1 MSIREFACVLVG
13 NEENKFFLQDVND
26 RGLWLPFQERTD
38 ASNLK
43 TIASKLIE
51 QISSEKTS
59 VKGLLRNQFVRF
71 SNNSQHLYVTFH
83 ALVNSEHVKNE
94 ASGCWLS
101 LEEMKA
107 GLDPGASASMTLLGQ
122 EPIKLAHQV
131 LEAKG
136 ALPPTSMGELSAEH
150 YDISTENP
158 HMTAHEALVK
168 SAKLG
173 KKEQDHLF
181 QEFIEQCHPSQNMN
195 SSTFTSFMT
204 TLKGARPEMVPAL
217 FRAFDPHKKHVL
229 SYKEVLHGLAALEP
243 CTQHGGLPAE
253 MRCRFMFRY
262 YDLNGDGF
270 LQYEEF
276 KGLVR
281 DIRDHKGLP
290 NDEASLNEDAVNS
303 AKLFGEE
310 NKDKLPSAD
319 FLTAV
324 GSLKFRGTSILFRL
338 PQSCMTNLRLSRE
351 GSPFSDSDNENNKEE
366 PPSKRSRPKLLDS
379 KKVKEK
385 SVEKEELDLSKTFNL
400 LSPTDLGDSLFKQ
413 PEGRAPSSTA
423 GKMVKYDLATH
434 TVRVKR
440 TGTLAEVMALWDLQG
455 TAAVSGSANNHLDG
469 DVSRFQRLSSIDAFN
484 QRSHPNEMLT
494 GLRYFERVSK
504 GDNGATPKP
513 AFDWGEVD
521 RNALAKC
528 LLIVCRQVKEH
539 LMTEPRLLKL
549 RSPTYILG
557 DIHGNYCDLV
567 SFEKALWRM
576 GPLLTPAS
584 FLFLG
589 DYVDRGDYGVEV
601 ISYLFAQKLL
611 APNKFFLLRGNHE
624 LRSVQ
629 EMFHF
634 KSECLEKFGDGIG
647 GQIWDAVNEC
657 FDVMPIAATVDD
669 KVFCVHGGIPGP
681 DNEGGNIE
689 AINKIPCPL
698 SDPEVESPLAWE
710 LLWSD
715 PLSSSDNLSETVI
728 QDLRDNHGFTF
739 NSRRGTAHF
748 FSCEALVAFLERNGL
763 SHVIRAH
770 EVQEAGFKVQQ
781 QGKLLTVF
789 SSSRY
794 CGGSNEAACV
804 LADNFKLRLIRID
817 TA

>member
-1 MSIREFACVLVG
+1 MSTKEFACVLIG
-13 NEENKFFLQDVND
+13 NEENKFFLRDVND
-26 RGLWLPFQERTD
+26 RGLWLPFEERTD
-38 ASNLK
+38 HLSLK
-43 TIASKLIE
+43 GVASKLIE
-51 QISSEKTS
+51 QITGEKS
-59 VKGLLRNQFVRF
+59 NLKGLLRNQFVRF
-71 SNNSQHLYVTFH
+71 TNSSSHLFVFFY
-83 ALVNSEHVKNE
+83 ASVNSENVKTSEN
-94 ASGCWLS
+94 GYWLNID
-101 LEEMKA
+101 EMKTTLES
-107 GLDPGASASMTLLGQ
+107 GSTLHLLGL
-122 EPIKLAHQV
+122 EPVKLAHQV
-131 LEAKG
+131 IECKG
-136 ALPPTSMGELSAEH
+136 SSAVPVTTMGELSAEP
-150 YDISTENP
+150 YDISSENP
-158 HMTAHEALVK
+158 QMTAHEALVK

-173 KKEQDHLF
+173 KKEQDLLF
-181 QEFIEQCHPSQNMN
+181 QEYIEQCQPSQNMN
-195 SSTFTSFMT
+195 LTTFTSYMT
-204 TLKGARPEMVPAL
+204 ELKGARRETIPAL
-217 FRAFDPHKKHVL
+217 FRAFDPHKKHIL
-229 SYKEVLHGLAALEP
+229 SYKDVLLGLAALEP

-253 MRCRFMFRY
+253 MRCRYMFRY
-262 YDLNGDGF
+262 YDVNGDGF
-270 LQYEEF
+270 LQFEEF
-276 KGLVR
+276 KALVK

-290 NDEASLNEDAVNS
+290 NDDASLVEDAINS

-310 NKDKLPSAD
+310 TKDKLPSSD

-338 PQSCMTNLRLSRE
+338 HQTCMTNLRLARE
-351 GSPFSDSDNENNKEE
+351 GSPYSDSDSDNREE
-366 PPSKRSRPKLLDS
+366 PPTKRSRPKLMDS
-379 KKVKEK
+379 KKPKEK
-385 SVEKEELDLSKTFNL
+385 QTDKLDSI
-400 LSPTDLGDSLFKQ
+400 FKQ
-413 PEGRAPSSTA
+413 PEGRAPSSTSV
-423 GKMVKYDLATH
+423 KMAKYDLATH

-494 GLRYFERVSK
+494 GLRYFERPTK
-504 GDNGATPKP
+504 GDNGANPKP

-539 LMTEPRLLKL
+539 LATEPRLLKL

-634 KSECLEKFGDGIG
+634 KSECLEKFGDSIG
-647 GQIWDAVNEC
+647 NQIWDAVNEC

-681 DNEGGNIE
+681 DNEGGYIE
-689 AINKIPCPL
+689 AINKIPSPL
-698 SDPEVESPLAWE
+698 ADPEVESPLAWE

-715 PLSSSDNLSETVI
+715 PLSSSDNLTDATIEE
-728 QDLRDNHGFTF
+728 LKDNHGFTF

-748 FSCEALVAFLERNGL
+748 FSCEALCAFLERNGL

-804 LADNFKLRLIRID
+804 LADHFKLRLIRID

>member
-1 MSIREFACVLVG
+1 MGTKEYVCVLVM
-13 NEENKFFLQDVND
+13 NDVPKFYLTKVKD
-26 RGLWLPFQERTD
+26 RGVWIPYEERTD
-38 ASNLK
+38 GLSLRGLAQKIVEKITGDKANLR
-43 TIASKLIE
+43 
-51 QISSEKTS
+51 
-59 VKGLLRNQFVRF
+59 GLLRNQFIRF
-71 SNNSQHLYVTFH
+71 GATSSHLFVFFYATATTENS
-83 ALVNSEHVKNE
+83 
-94 ASGCWLS
+94 S
-101 LEEMKA
+101 LGENDGLWMSVEEMKSSFYDESEQFLI
-107 GLDPGASASMTLLGQ
+107 GM
-122 EPIKLAHQV
+122 EPIKLAQQV
-131 LEAKG
+131 LEYRHTG
-136 ALPPTSMGELSAEH
+136 LPPTTMGELGAEH
-150 YDISTENP
+150 YDISIENP
-158 HMTAHEALVK
+158 QMSAHEALVK
-168 SAKLG
+168 SAKFG
-173 KKEQDHLF
+173 KKEQDLLF
-181 QEFIEQCHPSQNMN
+181 SEILEQCHPSQYMN
-195 SSTFTSFMT
+195 AATFYGYIVS
-204 TLKGARPEMVPAL
+204 KGAKLDITKAL
-217 FRAFDPHKKHVL
+217 FRAFDVHKRRVL
-229 SYKEVLHGLAALEP
+229 TYKEVLHGLAAMEP

-253 MRCRFMFRY
+253 MRCRYMFRF
-262 YDLNGDGF
+262 YDVNSDGF
-270 LQYEEF
+270 LQFEEF
-276 KGLVR
+276 KALVK

-290 NDEASLNEDAVNS
+290 NDEASLNEDAITS
-303 AKLFGEE
+303 AKVFGEE
-310 NKDKLPSAD
+310 TKDKLPSAD

-338 PQSCMTNLRLSRE
+338 PHSCLTNLKLSRE
-351 GSPFSDSDNENNKEE
+351 GSPYSDSDSEGKEE
-366 PPSKRSRPKLLDS
+366 PSPPKRSRAKLLDS
-379 KKVKEK
+379 KKPKDKSHDKEDT
-385 SVEKEELDLSKTFNL
+385 V
-400 LSPTDLGDSLFKQ
+400 FKQ
-413 PEGRAPSSTA
+413 PEGRAPSSSSTKLA
-423 GKMVKYDLATH
+423 KYDLATH

-494 GLRYFERVSK
+494 GLRYFERATK
-504 GDNGATPKP
+504 ADNSGTAKP
-513 AFDWGEVD
+513 AFDWGQVD

-528 LLIVCRQVKEH
+528 LLTVCRQVKEC
-539 LMTEPRLLKL
+539 LASEPRLLKL
-549 RSPTYILG
+549 RSPSYILG

-576 GPLLTPAS
+576 GTHLTPAS

-601 ISYLFAQKLL
+601 VSYLFAQKLL

-634 KSECLEKFGDGIG
+634 KSECLEKFGDSVGM
-647 GQIWDAVNEC
+647 QIWDAVNEC
-657 FDVMPIAATVDD
+657 FDVMPIAATVDE
-669 KVFCVHGGIPGP
+669 KVFCVHGGIPSP
-681 DNEGGNIE
+681 ENECGSIE
-689 AINKIPCPL
+689 AINQIPSPL

-715 PLSSSDNLSETVI
+715 PLSSSSDNLTDPVI
-728 QDLRDNHGFTF
+728 QDLKEHHGFTF
-739 NSRRGTAHF
+739 NTRRGTAHF
-748 FSCEALVAFLERNGL
+748 FSCEALCAFLERNGL

-804 LADNFKLRLIRID
+804 LADNYKLRLIRID

>member
-1 MSIREFACVLVG
+1 MTDFGMKEYVCVLIA
-13 NEENKFFLQDVND
+13 NEEAKFFLSDLKD
-26 RGLWLPFQERTD
+26 RGLWMPLEERVDNCTLRSL
-38 ASNLK
+38 AQKLVERITGEKSNLK
-43 TIASKLIE
+43 GI
-51 QISSEKTS
+51 
-59 VKGLLRNQFVRF
+59 LRNQFIRF
-71 SNNSQHLYVTFH
+71 TNAPSHLFVTFYATTTSKTIH
-83 ALVNSEHVKNE
+83 DSED
-94 ASGCWLS
+94 GCWMS
-101 LEEMKA
+101 FEEMKSSLEPDA
-107 GLDPGASASMTLLGQ
+107 SFHLLGLDIL
-122 EPIKLAHQV
+122 KLAQQV
-131 LEAKG
+131 VDCRG
-136 ALPPTSMGELSAEH
+136 VALPATTLGELSADP
-150 YDISTENP
+150 YDISVDNP
-158 HMTAHEALVK
+158 TMSAHEALVK

-173 KKEQDHLF
+173 KKEQESLF
-181 QEFIEQCHPSQNMN
+181 QEFVEYCHPSQYMN
-195 SSTFTSFMT
+195 YATFSSYMTSC
-204 TLKGARPEMVPAL
+204 KGARLDTIPEL
-217 FRAFDPHKKHVL
+217 FRSFDSHKRFML
-229 SYKEVLHGLAALEP
+229 TYKDVLHGLAALEP

-262 YDLNGDGF
+262 YDKNSDGF
-270 LQYEEF
+270 LQFEEF
-276 KGLVR
+276 KMMVK

-290 NDEASLNEDAVNS
+290 NDDASLMEDAINS
-303 AKLFGEE
+303 AKVFGEE
-310 NKDKLPSAD
+310 TKNKLSSGD

-338 PQSCMTNLRLSRE
+338 PQSCMTNLRLARE
-351 GSPFSDSDNENNKEE
+351 GSPFSDSDSDSKEE
-366 PPSKRSRPKLLDS
+366 PPTKRSRPKLLDY
-379 KKVKEK
+379 KKPKDKPIEK
-385 SVEKEELDLSKTFNL
+385 DD
-400 LSPTDLGDSLFKQ
+400 PIFKQ
-413 PEGRAPSSTA
+413 PEGRAPSSA
-423 GKMVKYDLATH
+423 SSKVAKYDLATH

-440 TGTLAEVMALWDLQG
+440 TGALADVMALWDLQG
-455 TAAVSGSANNHLDG
+455 TPAVSGSANNHLEG
-469 DVSRFQRLSSIDAFN
+469 DISRFQRLSSIDAFN

-494 GLRYFERVSK
+494 GLRYFERAAKS
-504 GDNGATPKP
+504 DNGASGKP
-513 AFDWGEVD
+513 AFEWGPVD

-528 LLIVCRQVKEH
+528 LLTVCRQVKES
-539 LMTEPRLLKL
+539 LSEEPRLLKL

-576 GPLLTPAS
+576 GPNLTPAS

-611 APNKFFLLRGNHE
+611 APNKFFMLRGNHE

-634 KSECLEKFGDGIG
+634 KAECLEKFGDTMGL
-647 GQIWDAVNEC
+647 QIWDAVNEC

-669 KVFCVHGGIPGP
+669 KVFCVHGGIPSP
-681 DNEGGNIE
+681 ENEGGNIE
-689 AINKIPCPL
+689 AINKIPSPL
-698 SDPEVESPLAWE
+698 SDPETESPLAWE

-715 PLSSSDNLSETVI
+715 PLSSSDNLTEASI
-728 QDLRDNHGFTF
+728 QQLKENHGFAF
-739 NSRRGTAHF
+739 NTRRGTAHF
-748 FSCEALVAFLERNGL
+748 FSCEALCNFLERNGL